1 MGPKCAKF
9 CIEHASEKILGSK
22 ALKNW
27 EGMWEEY
34 YFAQNFVAPPIAK
47 KPRCEYNNDYFQPCE
62 YYINYFNIRSAKDLQ
77 TFRFRSKQ
85 KELLEKS
92 KCPSHFVVSW
102 FTFVNVGSVVVDH

>member
-9 CIEHASEKILGSK
+9 CIGHASEKILGSK

-47 KPRCEYNNDYFQPCE
+47 KPRCEYNNDYFQPFE
-62 YYINYFNIRSAKDLQ
+62 YHIINYSNISKGSANIPIQ
-77 TFRFRSKQ
+77 V
-85 KELLEKS
+85 KEKKNFLKSPSVHLTLLS
-92 KCPSHFVVSW
+92 
-102 FTFVNVGSVVVDH
+102 VGLLL

>member
-47 KPRCEYNNDYFQPCE
+47 KPGCEYNNDYFQPCE
-62 YYINYFNIRSAKDLQ
+62 YYINYSNSKGSTNIPIQ
-77 TFRFRSKQ
+77 V
-85 KELLEKS
+85 KEKKNFL
-92 KCPSHFVVSW
+92 KCPSVHLTLLS
-102 FTFVNVGSVVVDH
+102 VGLLL

>member
-1 MGPKCAKF
+1 
-9 CIEHASEKILGSK
+9 
-22 ALKNW
+22 
-27 EGMWEEY
+27 MWEEY